1 MSNKKL
7 GILGIT
13 AVLLLGW
20 AIVQSRIAN
29 RSLRAAKTTHT
40 TLIQGLNP
48 GKIAK
53 ISVRASENSVTLKRN
68 QNSFVVAQK
77 AGYPAQASKINNL
90 ITNVLDIRTGEL
102 ITNNP
107 DNFSD
112 LGVKEDNAHDIIK
125 FFDDSNQLITGV
137 IMGQKSNSPG
147 GYVRTVNSNEVYA
160 VQTIPRINSSAMNYI
175 NKNLIQVQKDEI
187 VQVDVTDP
195 NGTYSLTSE
204 PNNSE
209 IKLVE
214 IPEDKQQKASEIK
227 GVFTA
232 LSELSFTD
240 VRKDTDELEFEYKYI
255 CRLQNELKYTLDI
268 AKKDDK
274 YYLKTGVQFTGS
286 KQIYKAVGTE
296 SEQELKKKEAK
307 LLAIENAE
315 RFNNKHIGWIY
326 EIPGYKAQ
334 NLTKSLNDLLE
345 DKGKKDSEQKE
356 ESNNSSAQKQ

>member
-7 GILGIT
+7 SILGIT

-29 RSLRAAKTTHT
+29 RSSKAVKTTHT

-53 ISVRASENSVTLKRN
+53 ISVRASESSVTLKRN
-68 QNSFVVAQK
+68 QNSFVVTQK
-77 AGYPAQASKINNL
+77 ADYPAQASEINNL
-90 ITNVLDIRTGEL
+90 ITSVLDIRTGEL
-102 ITNNP
+102 ITDNP

-112 LGVKEDNAHDIIK
+112 LRVEEDNARNIIK
-125 FFDDSNQLITGV
+125 FFDDNNQLITGV
-137 IMGQKSNSPG
+137 VMGQKSNSPG
-147 GYVRTVNSNEVYA
+147 GYVRTVNSNKVYA
-160 VQTIPRINSSAMNYI
+160 VQTIPRINSSAMHYI

-187 VQVDVTDP
+187 IQVDVTDP

-214 IPEDKQQKASEIK
+214 IPEGKQQKASEIK

-240 VRKDTDELEFEYKYI
+240 VRKDTGELEFKYKYI

-274 YYLKTGVQFTGS
+274 YHLKPGVQFTGS

-296 SEQELKKKEAK
+296 SKQELKKKEAK

-315 RFNNKHIGWIY
+315 KFNNKHIGWIY
-326 EIPGYKAQ
+326 EIYGYKAK

-345 DKGKKDSEQKE
+345 DKEKKDSEQKE